1 MSIRLCSLVYGGR
14 VRVMSE
20 PKHERAFN
28 HLLALSDVT
37 VNFARVHR
45 APRYPGGARESD
57 VEHSYHLALSAME
70 LAPMYREDLDTGLV
84 VQFCLVHD
92 LPEVHVGDV
101 WTFAISDEDR
111 ALKEENERIATERL
125 LATLPPVTAGLLK
138 RYEEQLEP
146 EARFTRYI
154 DKLLPA
160 MINIVAGE
168 SSTFLSDYGVSTAEE
183 LAEARRGHMFKLRQ
197 MFPEFEELHDLAQY
211 AHETSARHVLGD
223 VSYTHRFTQD

>member
-1 MSIRLCSLVYGGR
+1 
-14 VRVMSE
+14 MSE

-45 APRYPGGARESD
+45 APRYHDGARESD
-57 VEHSYHLALSAME
+57 VEHSYHLALTAME
-70 LAPMYREDLDTGLV
+70 LASMYQNNLDSGLV
-84 VQFCLVHD
+84 VKFCLVHD

-111 ALKEENERIATERL
+111 ALKEENERVATERL
-125 LATLPPVTAGLLK
+125 LATLPPVTAGLLE
-138 RYEEQLEP
+138 RYEEQREP
-146 EARFTRYI
+146 EARFVRYV

-183 LAEARRGHMFKLRQ
+183 LAEARQGHMFKLRH
-197 MFPEFEELHDLAQY
+197 MFPEFEELHDLAQHV
-211 AHETSARHVLGD
+211 HEMSALHVLGET
-223 VSYTHRFTQD
+223 SYEHRFKKD